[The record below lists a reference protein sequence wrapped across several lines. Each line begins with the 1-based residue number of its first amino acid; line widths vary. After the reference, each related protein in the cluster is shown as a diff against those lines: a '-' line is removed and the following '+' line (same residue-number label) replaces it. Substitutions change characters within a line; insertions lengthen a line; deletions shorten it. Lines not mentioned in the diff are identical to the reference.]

1 MPSLTEMYSH
11 PEDVERYTEA
21 MRFYRERFPLPLPP
35 LREYGPEQDD
45 RWCLKH
51 YKSHRA
57 DAWFGFHNFGC
68 DLRHG
73 RKCVYCAEDERKAWL
88 AEVEGKLR
96 RGLAAAARGEKV
108 EW

>member
-1 MPSLTEMYSH
+1 MPR
-11 PEDVERYTEA
+11 VNV
-21 MRFYRERFPLPLPP
+21 PLVQQWSDPADIIAFARLVPPGYVWRPP
-35 LREYGPEQDD
+35 LMEHGPEQDD

-51 YKSHRA
+51 YKNHRA

-88 AEVEGKLR
+88 IEVEEKLR
-96 RGLAAAARGEKV
+96 SGLAAAARGEKV